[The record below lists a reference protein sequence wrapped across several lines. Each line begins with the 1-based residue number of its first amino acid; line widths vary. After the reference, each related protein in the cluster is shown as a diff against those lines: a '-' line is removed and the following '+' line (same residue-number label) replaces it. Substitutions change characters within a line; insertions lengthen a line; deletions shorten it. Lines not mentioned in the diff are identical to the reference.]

1 MSLGQ
6 PSTLPGGG
14 QYSTM
19 HTGWPPDA
27 SQAGTTIYT
36 PGSATSQQS
45 SESVC
50 YFSGASS
57 ISSAGSM
64 AAPPAMNI
72 SIYNFNYSSS
82 PLPPSSFMHRS
93 SVTSGH
99 NSNYSSSPP
108 PPSSFMHRSSVTS
121 GHNSNYSSSPPPPSS
136 FMHRSSVTSGHNSN
150 CSLSPPPPSSFMH
163 RSSVT
168 SGHNSNCSS
177 SSSLPHSFMHCN
189 HDGNPSLSSSPPYPL
204 MCHSHTD
211 HAQARSRIHNTRGK
225 TTF

>member
-14 QYSTM
+14 QYSTI

-27 SQAGTTIYT
+27 SQAGATIYT

-82 PLPPSSFMHRS
+82 PPPPSSLMHRRSVASGHNSNYSSSPPPPSSLMHHS

-108 PPSSFMHRSSVTS
+108 PPSSLMHRSSVTS
-121 GHNSNYSSSPPPPSS
+121 D
-136 FMHRSSVTSGHNSN
+136 
-150 CSLSPPPPSSFMH
+150 
-163 RSSVT
+163 
-168 SGHNSNCSS
+168 HNSNCSS

-204 MCHSHTD
+204 MRHSHTD